1 MLEWVTAEEAEKMAK
16 KDIKSYYINMAP
28 NIILGILGILYIF
41 INAKNP
47 FSAFNICNII
57 TMVNST
63 SNYVLYK

>member
-1 MLEWVTAEEAEKMAK
+1 MGNSRRSRKNGK

-47 FSAFNICNII
+47 FS
-57 TMVNST
+57 
-63 SNYVLYK
+63 VLIFVISLLWLIAPAIMCYISKE